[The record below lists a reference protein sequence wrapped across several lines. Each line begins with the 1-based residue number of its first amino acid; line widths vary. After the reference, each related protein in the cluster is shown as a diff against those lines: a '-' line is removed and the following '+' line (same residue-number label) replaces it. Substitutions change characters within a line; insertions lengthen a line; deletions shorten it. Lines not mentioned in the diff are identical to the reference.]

1 MPSAKCYGCGPVT
14 MQAQP
19 GEAVLLARVRAAA
32 RAEIESFTAALAASS
47 LAAPKC
53 AALLRAWHA
62 LALLDVILEG
72 STPQDAAPFAS
83 AVASGDRSALPP
95 GLRELNADFA
105 IAVARC
111 AESRPGADVAV
122 PGTRELEDHRRVLL
136 RTYAALNR
144 RVRPRLPPRRLPW
157 RRIAATAVAV
167 ALVAT
172 ALLVIYRPRW
182 RASYYPNVSFT
193 GKPKYIGR
201 LLQPDRNFDHVGPG
215 HGLPNDH
222 FSVRYETCLVL
233 AKPVTVLFTV
243 GADDGGALYV
253 DDKKVVDVWGDHP
266 YTKASGS
273 SALEAGKHALRLD
286 YFQGGGDARIT
297 FDGRVGPTGPDITGM
312 LHLPSV
318 DGPVC
323 K

>member
-1 MPSAKCYGCGPVT
+1 

-32 RAEIESFTAALAASS
+32 RAEIESFTAALDASS

-62 LALLDVILEG
+62 LASLEARLDG
-72 STPQDAAPFAS
+72 NAPQDAAPFAA

-95 GLRELNADFA
+95 GLRDVSADFA
-105 IAVARC
+105 GAVARC
-111 AESRPGADVAV
+111 AESAPGADGVV
-122 PGTRELEDHRRVLL
+122 PGARELEDHRRVLL

-144 RVRPRLPPRRLPW
+144 RVRPRLPPRRVPW
-157 RRIAATAVAV
+157 RRIAAAAVAV
-167 ALVAT
+167 ALVGVS
-172 ALLVIYRPRW
+172 LFVIYRPRW
-182 RASYYPNVSFT
+182 RVSYYPNVSLT

-201 LLQPDRNFDHVGPG
+201 LLAPDRNFDHVGPG

-222 FSVRYETCLVL
+222 FSARYETCLVL
-233 AKPVTVLFTV
+233 AKPATVLFTV

-273 SALEAGKHALRLD
+273 SALEAGKHTLRLD
-286 YFQGGGDARIT
+286 YYQGGGDARVT
-297 FDGRVGPTGPDITGM
+297 LDGRVGPTGPDITGM
-312 LHLPSV
+312 LHLPAL

>member
-1 MPSAKCYGCGPVT
+1 

-32 RAEIESFTAALAASS
+32 RAEIESFTAALHASS

-53 AALLRAWHA
+53 AALLRAWYA
-62 LALLDVILEG
+62 LASLDAILDG
-72 STPQDAAPFAS
+72 NTPQDATPSVAFAAFAAFAS

-95 GLRELNADFA
+95 GLREVSADFA
-105 IAVARC
+105 GAVARC
-111 AESRPGADVAV
+111 AESPPGADGAV
-122 PGTRELEDHRRVLL
+122 PGARELEDHRRVLL

-144 RVRPRLPPRRLPW
+144 RVRPRLPPRRVPW
-157 RRIAATAVAV
+157 RRIGAATAAV
-167 ALVAT
+167 ALVAA

-182 RASYYPNVSFT
+182 RVSYYPNVSLT

-233 AKPVTVLFTV
+233 AKPTTVLFTV

-253 DDKKVVDVWGDHP
+253 DDKKMVDVWGDHP
-266 YTKASGS
+266 YTKQSGS
-273 SALEAGKHALRLD
+273 AALEAGKHTLRLD
-286 YFQGGGDARIT
+286 YYQGGGDARIS
-297 FDGRVGPTGPDITGM
+297 FDGRVAPTGPDITGM
-312 LHLPSV
+312 LRLPAL

-323 K
+323 R